1 MALPGAQSQ
10 RYGKAWYNLLPAQ
23 SLPHNLAQ
31 LYGPTGPCTSADLGG
46 VAASRPDEVKVWTD
60 FHRRKWFSA
69 TRPRRRKTRLPRNQL
84 TDAQE
89 AFYVPDHCP
98 DYPDAVH
105 VDRCDMGLMR

>member
-1 MALPGAQSQ
+1 MAFHGAQSQ
-10 RYGKAWYNLLPAQ
+10 LYGKAWYNLLPSQ
-23 SLPHNLAQ
+23 SLPHNLAP

-46 VAASRPDEVKVWTD
+46 LAAPCLDKVQVRTD
-60 FHRRKWFSA
+60 FHRLKWFSA
-69 TRPRRRKTRLPRNQL
+69 TRPRRRKIRLPRNQL
-84 TDAQE
+84 TDAEE